1 MSFEKLSEWIKRQ
14 RSKMSK
20 IDKSLSQKPVHVTQ
34 QMQNMNIF
42 RNGVLRL
49 GFILIPSIEVFVI
62 SHQLPFLSK
71 IYF

>member
-1 MSFEKLSEWIKRQ
+1 
-14 RSKMSK
+14 MSK

-49 GFILIPSIEVFVI
+49 GFILIPSFEVFVI